1 MFVHDEAL
9 SSCIEFLLNQEETLR
24 EEDWSLSNMSP
35 FEDTAKTWKDT
46 WYSVN
51 PMNSSAFYIVPNMR
65 TLVPSGYFPPWTFNN
80 MIVIYKYS
88 ITGRSASRVPWAFH
102 RVPWELMWWRE
113 GGKGWASSGHPH
125 VSGQQAAASV
135 VAHLLGSQLRRAHHV
150 WCGWCQRS
158 CVVPH
163 WWVWPMIDQTKL
175 KRLSQLEIGL

>member
-1 MFVHDEAL
+1 
-9 SSCIEFLLNQEETLR
+9 
-24 EEDWSLSNMSP
+24 MSP

-88 ITGRSASRVPWAFH
+88 IIGRSASRVPWAFH

-163 WWVWPMIDQTKL
+163 WWVWPMIW
-175 KRLSQLEIGL
+175 SQLCSTVHAHGWCKSYAWYHTDDSPAVFASALGFHGKRMSWF